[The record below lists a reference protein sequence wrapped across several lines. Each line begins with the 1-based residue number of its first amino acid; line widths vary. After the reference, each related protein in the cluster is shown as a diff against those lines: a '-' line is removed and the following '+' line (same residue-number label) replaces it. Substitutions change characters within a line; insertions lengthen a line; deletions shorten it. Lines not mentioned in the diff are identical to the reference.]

1 MDCVPYPINGDRG
14 NTEGGPGTS
23 LNKPSKIQDSHNV
36 WLPGPITEGYEV
48 VKGEG
53 RWRLPRLI
61 IQLIEAQQL
70 PICPTSRTGSCTILV
85 IWKYSVQVGGRAP
98 TVSLALFLT

>member
-1 MDCVPYPINGDRG
+1 MNSGVRAL
-14 NTEGGPGTS
+14 EGGTGTS

-70 PICPTSRTGSCTILV
+70 PISEDSIISAGPLVGLGVGESPTLLRSP
-85 IWKYSVQVGGRAP
+85 W
-98 TVSLALFLT
+98 